1 MLDDKER
8 HSLEV
13 RKQMEAREFSR
24 IDYIKKK
31 REEKD
36 SVLSKTQSE
45 KEWQLML
52 KREMDLIKREEKL
65 ENVERISK
73 A

>member
-13 RKQMEAREFSR
+13 RKQMEVREFSR

>member
-1 MLDDKER
+1 M
-8 HSLEV
+8 EV
-13 RKQMEAREFSR
+13 REFSR

-36 SVLSKTQSE
+36 SVLSKTQNE